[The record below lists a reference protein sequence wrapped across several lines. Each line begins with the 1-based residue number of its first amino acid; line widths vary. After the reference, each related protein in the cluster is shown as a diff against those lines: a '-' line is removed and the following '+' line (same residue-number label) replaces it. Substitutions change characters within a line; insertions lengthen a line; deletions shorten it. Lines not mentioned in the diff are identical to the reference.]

1 MVGDNLKKSKSFP
14 TDWIAQEGAE
24 PRRSRGGREYR
35 GTSRKARALQRLLT
49 VWLWLS
55 SLLFPARHDVE
66 MLMQPPPPP
75 CCGRGCSGFFNKT

>member
-1 MVGDNLKKSKSFP
+1 MNERQL
-14 TDWIAQEGAE
+14 TDGEDPNVNHSAFDAYINNA
-24 PRRSRGGREYR
+24 
-35 GTSRKARALQRLLT
+35 SRKARALQRLLT